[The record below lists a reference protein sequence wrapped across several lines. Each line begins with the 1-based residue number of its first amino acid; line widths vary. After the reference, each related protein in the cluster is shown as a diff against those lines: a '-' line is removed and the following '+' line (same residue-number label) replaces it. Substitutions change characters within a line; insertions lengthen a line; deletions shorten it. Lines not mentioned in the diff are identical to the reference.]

1 MIRIL
6 PFLFGSFIIHTSLVI
21 CLEYVNLWPPQAG
34 GSLQGNLDKVFVSVI
49 SDEDFTACALSPAT
63 RESAA
68 STPLPASP
76 MRQDESTDEPKKD
89 RNISPE
95 PQLLH
100 NVPSHPVLSE
110 EATNAEIVKEPE
122 KGLEHKQEM
131 EEKPKEQQK
140 VEDTQPGAPSPA
152 STPQIASETSVSR
165 EAMGA
170 DLHDFKSTV
179 LSAIGKALYYP
190 SKAYRKKHHGQS
202 TVAFSISKDGSL
214 EELQLITSSGSKYLD
229 EAAEKIIRKAS
240 KEFPPIPKGFQ
251 KDSIRYVLP
260 IIFKKERAQKR

>member
-100 NVPSHPVLSE
+100 NVPSP
-110 EATNAEIVKEPE
+110 
-122 KGLEHKQEM
+122 
-131 EEKPKEQQK
+131 
-140 VEDTQPGAPSPA
+140 
-152 STPQIASETSVSR
+152 TPNSCPDNPQYA
-165 EAMGA
+165 GP
-170 DLHDFKSTV
+170 F
-179 LSAIGKALYYP
+179 
-190 SKAYRKKHHGQS
+190 
-202 TVAFSISKDGSL
+202 
-214 EELQLITSSGSKYLD
+214 SSGTVHNWKVWSEYQPSRNYITQGREINL
-229 EAAEKIIRKAS
+229 EKII
-240 KEFPPIPKGFQ
+240 
-251 KDSIRYVLP
+251 
-260 IIFKKERAQKR
+260 